1 MGDEYDLIIIGSG
14 PAGYSAAIRAA
25 KYSKKVL
32 IIEKNVFGGECLNYA
47 CIPFKTLIHY
57 VLYLNHVR
65 NLFKKGVFNGEISI
79 NIDKLREIKD
89 NVVNRLRDS
98 LLTIFK
104 RLDIKI
110 IYGEAIDIKGHDIYV
125 NTGDGV
131 KIFSGKY
138 ILLALGSIPY
148 SLKNISFD
156 GKYIISSRD
165 AISLNTI
172 PEKLC
177 IIGGG
182 PIGVEVATLYSLLG
196 SKVTIFEMMDRL
208 LPTLDRDIG
217 RRLSRGLRK
226 LGINIYLKSKVTGL
240 TRSDGKIYLNVDI
253 NGANEKF
260 TFNKVLIS
268 IGRRPNTKYKF
279 IEDMGIKLDADGCIR
294 VDDSQKTNID
304 YIYAAGDIA
313 GKPFLAHKA
322 YFEGLNAVESMFGE
336 GSLHRPK
343 YIPITVFSYPEVYS
357 IGVSEDDIEDEEV
370 DVIKAPITL
379 SGKAYAEG
387 LEGLIKIILSKIDK
401 KIIGLHI
408 IGDLASTLSP
418 VPSIFIENDLSYR
431 YIIDTVFPHPTYGEA
446 LWEIISSIENKSIHF
461 HRDI

>member
-226 LGINIYLKSKVTGL
+226 LGINIYLKSRESVGK
-240 TRSDGKIYLNVDI
+240 SD
-253 NGANEKF
+253 EK
-260 TFNKVLIS
+260 
-268 IGRRPNTKYKF
+268 
-279 IEDMGIKLDADGCIR
+279 
-294 VDDSQKTNID
+294 
-304 YIYAAGDIA
+304 
-313 GKPFLAHKA
+313 
-322 YFEGLNAVESMFGE
+322 
-336 GSLHRPK
+336 
-343 YIPITVFSYPEVYS
+343 
-357 IGVSEDDIEDEEV
+357 
-370 DVIKAPITL
+370 
-379 SGKAYAEG
+379 
-387 LEGLIKIILSKIDK
+387 
-401 KIIGLHI
+401 
-408 IGDLASTLSP
+408 
-418 VPSIFIENDLSYR
+418 
-431 YIIDTVFPHPTYGEA
+431 
-446 LWEIISSIENKSIHF
+446 
-461 HRDI
+461 